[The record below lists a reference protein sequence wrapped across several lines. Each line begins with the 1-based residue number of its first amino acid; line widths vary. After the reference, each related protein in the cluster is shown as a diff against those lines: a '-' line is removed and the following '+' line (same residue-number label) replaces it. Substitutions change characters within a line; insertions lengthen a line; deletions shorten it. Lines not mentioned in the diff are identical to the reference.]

1 MLRVLLM
8 LVCIGFLGL
17 TGCQSAQEREAEA
30 KADIEEER
38 LEATKK
44 YRECIEK
51 HEGEANAKEQCAH
64 LKEVVDTLKN

>member
-30 KADIEEER
+30 NADIAEEKLR
-38 LEATKK
+38 VMKK
-44 YRECIEK
+44 YTDCLEK
-51 HEGEANAKEQCAH
+51 YEEKGGGEAACAKYKEAAEA
-64 LKEVVDTLKN
+64 LK